1 MPGPHDAVTSLV
13 SQQHERVTSL
23 VRAVTDGRGEDRA
36 AAYRSFQEYLAAHE
50 AVEEL
55 VLHPALMAV
64 GDGTSVAQDRVDEE
78 HQATSLVQQLE
89 QFDVDTPQF
98 EETFAQLADAVSRH
112 AEAEEHQEL
121 TMLLPR
127 VDDEVAGRMVA
138 GLHAVEAV
146 AESLRGGG
154 FDGPRGFAAT
164 LGAAKDEVTRRGL
177 VADGAS
183 RT

>member
-1 MPGPHDAVTSLV
+1 MPGPHDAVTALV
-13 SQQHERVTSL
+13 HEQHGRVESL
-23 VRAVTDGRGEDRA
+23 VRSVQEGAGEERA
-36 AAYRSFQEYLAAHE
+36 TAYRSFQHFLAAHE

-55 VLHPALMAV
+55 VVHPALMAV
-64 GDGTSVAQDRVDEE
+64 ADGTSVAKDRVDEE

-98 EETFAQLADAVSRH
+98 EETFAELAQAVSRH

-138 GLHAVEAV
+138 ALHAVGPV
-146 AESLRGGG
+146 ADSLSGGG
-154 FDGPRGFAAT
+154 FAGTRGFAAI

-177 VADGAS
+177 APGGGDPA
-183 RT
+183 

>member
-1 MPGPHDAVTSLV
+1 MPGPHDAVTALV
-13 SQQHERVTSL
+13 HQQHGHVTGL
-23 VRAVTDGRGEDRA
+23 VRAVQDARGEERA
-36 AAYRSFQEYLAAHE
+36 GAYRSFQDYLAAHE

-55 VLHPALMAV
+55 VVHPSLMAV
-64 GDGTSVAQDRVDEE
+64 ADGTSVARDRVDEE

-98 EETFAQLADAVSRH
+98 EETFAELADAVSRH

-127 VDDEVAGRMVA
+127 VDDDVAGRMVA
-138 GLHAVEAV
+138 GLHAVAEV
-146 AESLRGGG
+146 ADTLRGGG

-164 LGAAKDEVTRRGL
+164 LAAAKDEVTRRGL
-177 VADGAS
+177 AAAGDG
-183 RT
+183 TG